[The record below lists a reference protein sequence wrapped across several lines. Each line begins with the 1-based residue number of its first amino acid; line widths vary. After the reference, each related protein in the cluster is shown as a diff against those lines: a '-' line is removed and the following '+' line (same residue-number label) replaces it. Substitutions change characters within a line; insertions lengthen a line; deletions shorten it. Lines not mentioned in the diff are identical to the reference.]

1 MALDGVFLSGLR
13 NEIEQLALGA
23 RIDRIAQPTREEII
37 LLLRWRGG
45 AEKLLLSANAGGAR
59 VHFTKFAPENPQ
71 NPPMFC
77 MLMRKHLSSA
87 KLTAVKQIQLDRI
100 IHFEFES
107 RNELGDLVQI
117 TIAVELMGRH
127 SNIILIDQNG
137 VIIDSIKR
145 VDPETSSVRQ
155 VLPGLHYVLPPM
167 QDKLNLHETTC
178 AAIIARLEQARPVE
192 LAKALMDVLQG
203 VSPLLCR
210 EIAFF
215 ACRGRDMLYA
225 DMSTDY
231 RERLAFF
238 LNRLLETVKDT
249 AGTPTMLM
257 ELNGRPRDFSLL
269 PIHQYGTAML
279 TREFE
284 TCSDLLDAFYARR
297 DQMERI
303 KQRSGDLLRVL
314 VNAHERITKKL
325 ALQREELKE
334 CAERD
339 ILRVKGDLLNINL
352 HLFQKGDTKV
362 TVQNLYDPE
371 GGDLEIA
378 LDIQLTPSRNSQRY
392 YALYRKADT
401 AEKLLVGFIANGEQE
416 LEYVDSVFDLLARAE
431 TEADLDAI
439 RQELAEVGYVRRSRT
454 PNGKAPNSNGKNAK
468 GSRKTASLPPL
479 KYQSADG
486 FTIFSGR
493 NNVQNDKLTLKD
505 SRNYDLWLHTQK
517 IPGSHTVIV
526 SNGSEIPKSTIEQ
539 ACIIAAYNSKARESS
554 KVPVDFTIIKNVHKP
569 NGAKPGMVIYDHYQT
584 VIVDPDEDLV
594 RSLQVK

>member
-13 NEIEQLALGA
+13 EEIEKLALGA
-23 RIDRIAQPTREEII
+23 RIDRIAQPTREELI

-59 VHFTKFAPENPQ
+59 VHFTKFAPENPP

-77 MLMRKHLSSA
+77 MLLRKHLSSA
-87 KLTAVKQIQLDRI
+87 KLLAVKQIQLDRI
-100 IHFEFES
+100 LHLEFES

-117 TIAVELMGRH
+117 IIAVELMGRH

-137 VIIDSIKR
+137 IIIDSIKR

-167 QDKLNLHETTC
+167 QDKLNLRETTC
-178 AAIIARLEQARPVE
+178 AAILERLESARPVE
-192 LAKALMDVLQG
+192 LSKALMDVLQG

-210 EIAFF
+210 EIAAF
-215 ACRGRDMLYA
+215 ACRGREMLYS
-225 DMSTDY
+225 DMSSDY
-231 RERLAFF
+231 RERLTFF
-238 LNRLLETVKDT
+238 LNRLLDTVKIGS
-249 AGTPTMLM
+249 GTPTMVM
-257 ELNGRPRDFSLL
+257 DTNGRPRDFSLIS
-269 PIHQYGTAML
+269 IHQYGTAML
-279 TREFE
+279 TKEFD
-284 TCSDLLDAFYARR
+284 TCSELLDAFYARR

-303 KQRSGDLLRVL
+303 KQRSSDLLRVL
-314 VNAHERITKKL
+314 VNTNERLTKKL
-325 ALQREELKE
+325 ALQREELQQ
-334 CAERD
+334 CGERD

-352 HLFQKGDTKV
+352 HLFQKGDSEV
-362 TVQNLYDPE
+362 TVPNLFDPD
-371 GGDLEIA
+371 GGTMEIT
-378 LDIQLTPSRNSQRY
+378 LDPQLTPSRNSQRY

-401 AEKLLVGFIANGEQE
+401 AEKMLIQFIENGEQE
-416 LEYVDSVFDLLARAE
+416 LLYVDSVFDILARAE

-439 RQELAEVGYVRRSRT
+439 RQELAEVGYVRRSRS
-454 PNGKAPNSNGKNAK
+454 PQNGNNSSNKGKGN
-468 GSRKTASLPPL
+468 RKTASLPPL
-479 KYQSADG
+479 KYQSSDG

-505 SRNYDLWLHTQK
+505 SHNYDLWLHTQK

-526 SNGSEIPKSTIEQ
+526 SGGAEIPKSTIEQ

-584 VIVDPDEDLV
+584 VIVDPNEELV
-594 RSLQVK
+594 FSLQIK